1 MIWGALSS
9 LDAFSST
16 RLLLTTALS
25 WYQPALFAISGTDL
39 YFGVS
44 YVLSEE
50 RSLTA
55 RIGRASCDDG

>member
-25 WYQPALFAISGTDL
+25 
-39 YFGVS
+39 
-44 YVLSEE
+44 
-50 RSLTA
+50 
-55 RIGRASCDDG
+55 